1 MFLFTFVVFPSSAL
15 DNRLAGFLNELTSSD
30 SPAITEEDT
39 QKAFEAMDSLP
50 EGSALATAGDI
61 VAAVTSQA
69 AKDQLESGVLSQA
82 EYDALENFSRAVN
95 NTAMGARL
103 YLWQSAINEIK
114 SAPLTG
120 QGPFFFQCKY
130 GTYPHNFFLELAADF
145 GLILTFAVFLLGL
158 YVFVRLICLA
168 LRFPAYMAFTLYVL
182 TFLPQIM
189 ISGSAYGQNTFFQY
203 GFCIL
208 LVLAEK
214 VPSLKEGFER
224 L

>member
-1 MFLFTFVVFPSSAL
+1 M
-15 DNRLAGFLNELTSSD
+15 AGFLDELTSD
-30 SPAITEEDT
+30 NLPAITEEDM
-39 QKAFEAMDSLP
+39 QKAFEAIDRLQP
-50 EGSALATAGDI
+50 VGSAPATAGDI
-61 VAAVTSQA
+61 VTAVTSQA
-69 AKDQLESGVLSQA
+69 AKEQLESGRLSQE
-82 EYDALENFSRAVN
+82 EYDALENFSRTVN
-95 NTAMGARL
+95 NTAMGARM

-114 SAPLTG
+114 IAPLAG

-130 GTYPHNFFLELAADF
+130 ETYPHNFFLELATDF

-158 YVFVRLICLA
+158 YVFVHLIFLA
-168 LRFPAYMAFTLYVL
+168 LRFPVYMAFTLYVL

-189 ISGSAYGQNTFFQY
+189 ISGSAYGQNVFFQY

-214 VPSLKEGFER
+214 SPSLKKGFEG